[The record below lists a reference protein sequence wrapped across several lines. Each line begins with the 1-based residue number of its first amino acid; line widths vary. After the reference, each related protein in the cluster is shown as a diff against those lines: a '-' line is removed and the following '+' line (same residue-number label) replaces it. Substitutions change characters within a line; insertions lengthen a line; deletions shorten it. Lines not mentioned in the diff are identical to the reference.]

1 MHLINRDDFANILLH
16 EIRFRAANPAEDE
29 HYDDGLE
36 VALDYLYNAPG
47 VDLSSQTEMML
58 DAIGIPATLEQ
69 TAEECAELA
78 HACLKLARIIRK
90 ENPTPVPR
98 EKAEDHLC
106 EELADVQI
114 CIDELSSL
122 YDFYDRMS
130 EKKLRLQER
139 MNAVRG

>member
-1 MHLINRDDFANILLH
+1 
-16 EIRFRAANPAEDE
+16 
-29 HYDDGLE
+29 
-36 VALDYLYNAPG
+36 
-47 VDLSSQTEMML
+47 MML

-78 HACLKLARIIRK
+78 HACLKLARVLRS
-90 ENPTPVPR
+90 ENPTPVTEVEAVGNLR
-98 EKAEDHLC
+98 

-122 YDFYDRMS
+122 YSFYGYMLD
-130 EKKLRLQER
+130 KKLRLQER